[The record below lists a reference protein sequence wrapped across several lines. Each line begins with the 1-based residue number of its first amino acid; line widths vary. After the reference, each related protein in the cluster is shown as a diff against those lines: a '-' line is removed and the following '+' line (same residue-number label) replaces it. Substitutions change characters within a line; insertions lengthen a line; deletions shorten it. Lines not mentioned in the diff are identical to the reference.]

1 MKGRSG
7 KDGEKC
13 TRISI
18 GNRIRERKKKSE
30 ECSATGKQT
39 SQQKR
44 GLAQKVVLSI
54 LAVCSV
60 ICIMYCISV
69 FFMGFGTKFFL
80 IWGAMGVCLMG
91 VCLLQWRFRAFTR
104 LPKWLRRTGLVLI
117 LLGTAVFIWVEALI
131 LTQFHAYPAPGA
143 DYCVILGA
151 QWKRTGPSI
160 VLQRRLEMALTYL
173 KENPGTGVI
182 VSGGQG
188 ANEIITEAAGM
199 KQYLMEHGIE
209 EDRIFE
215 EDQSVNTT
223 QNLQFSAKYL
233 DLENDRVV
241 IVTNNFHMYR
251 ALKIAKK
258 QGYQACGLAA
268 TSVKAMIPNNMLR
281 EFFGVVKD
289 FLAGNL

>member
-1 MKGRSG
+1 MKGKEKSA
-7 KDGEKC
+7 GEK
-13 TRISI
+13 
-18 GNRIRERKKKSE
+18 
-30 ECSATGKQT
+30 QT
-39 SQQKR
+39 TKQKR
-44 GLAQKVVLSI
+44 GRAERLLFS
-54 LAVCSV
+54 LPAVCSV
-60 ICIMYCISV
+60 ICIVYCISV

-91 VCLLQWRFRAFTR
+91 VCLLQWHFRAFTR
-104 LPKWLRRTGLVLI
+104 LPKWLKRTGLVLI
-117 LLGTAVFIWVEALI
+117 LLGAAVFIWVEALI
-131 LTQFHAYPAPGA
+131 LTQFHARPAPGA

-160 VLQRRLEMALTYL
+160 VLQRRLDIALTYL
-173 KENPGTGVI
+173 KENPGTAVI

-188 ANEIITEAAGM
+188 ANEIMTEAAGM

-215 EDQSVNTT
+215 EDRSVNTT
-223 QNLQFSAKYL
+223 QNLQYSAKYL
-233 DLENDRVV
+233 DLKKDRVV

-251 ALKIAKK
+251 ALKIAEK
-258 QGYQACGLAA
+258 QGYQASGLAA